1 MDIVFNY
8 DYRGKE
14 MQEFPLEELAR
25 YVLVDEDMPQESC
38 CCVTFVDN
46 DEMTSLNEHYRGKTG
61 PTDVLSF
68 EAEGVG
74 GDFDFDWPDDPEDVE
89 ELELGDI
96 IIAPD
101 VAEEQCSDFN
111 MTFEGEISL
120 LLVHGLLH
128 LCGYDHIEDEDA
140 RVMQAREVDLLS
152 AWAAAH
158 PNVAPPDYEL
168 NLETVV
174 GEH

>member
-1 MDIVFNY
+1 MDIAFNY
-8 DYRGKE
+8 DYRAAE
-14 MQEFPLEELAR
+14 MEALPLEELAVF
-25 YVLVDEDMPQESC
+25 VLTDEEMPETSC
-38 CCVTFVDN
+38 CCITFVDN
-46 DEMTSLNEHYRGKTG
+46 DEMASLNEEYRGKIG

-68 EAEGVG
+68 EADADDE
-74 GDFDFDWPDDPEDVE
+74 DFEFDWPEDPEDAE
-89 ELELGDI
+89 EVELGDI

-101 VAEEQCSDFN
+101 VAEEQCVNFN

-140 RVMQAREVDLLS
+140 AEMQAREVELLT
-152 AWAAAH
+152 AWAATH
-158 PNVAPPDYEL
+158 PNVAPPDYEF

>member
-1 MDIVFNY
+1 MEIAFNY
-8 DYRGKE
+8 DYRGEE
-14 MQEFPLEELAR
+14 MERMPLEELCLF
-25 YVLVDEDMPQESC
+25 VLADEEMPASSC

-46 DEMTSLNEHYRGKTG
+46 DEMASLNEEFRGKKG

-68 EAEGVG
+68 EAD
-74 GDFDFDWPDDPEDVE
+74 GDDDDFEFDWPDDPDDAD
-89 ELELGDI
+89 ELELGDV

-101 VAEEQCSDFN
+101 VAESQCDSFN

-128 LCGYDHIEDEDA
+128 LCGYDHIEDDEA
-140 RVMQAREVDLLS
+140 AEMQAREVELLT
-152 AWAAAH
+152 AWAKTH
-158 PNVAPPDYEL
+158 PDVAPPDYEM
-168 NLETVV
+168 NLEMVV